1 MFGNADVTADNWTDG
16 VYAQQE
22 DNDGNDYTWESEGK
36 SVINNGSQVVDV
48 KGVTTHTAEAAYD
61 QVLKYVGACNYR
73 DTYDKFIMDEVA
85 ERKATCNIQGSNH
98 KLGYIN
104 HPSELVGIVE
114 GVDENGYPVLVQVA
128 DNDLTDTDG
137 DGIPDYWE
145 TQYGLNKDYAAD
157 GNLKTV
163 DENGEYTNLEMYL
176 NSLVQ
181 DIMDK
186 CREGGTVVE

>member
-48 KGVTTHTAEAAYD
+48 KGVTTHTAEVAYE

>member
-1 MFGNADVTADNWTDG
+1 
-16 VYAQQE
+16 
-22 DNDGNDYTWESEGK
+22 
-36 SVINNGSQVVDV
+36 
-48 KGVTTHTAEAAYD
+48 
-61 QVLKYVGACNYR
+61 
-73 DTYDKFIMDEVA
+73 MDEVA
-85 ERKATCNIQGSNH
+85 ERKATCNIQGNNH

-104 HPSELVGIVE
+104 HPNELVGIVE

-128 DNDLTDTDG
+128 DNDLADTDG

>member
-1 MFGNADVTADNWTDG
+1 MIDAPEDVGGYVEYTATELEMRN
-16 VYAQQE
+16 
-22 DNDGNDYTWESEGK
+22 
-36 SVINNGSQVVDV
+36 
-48 KGVTTHTAEAAYD
+48 
-61 QVLKYVGACNYR
+61 
-73 DTYDKFIMDEVA
+73 
-85 ERKATCNIQGSNH
+85 
-98 KLGYIN
+98 KLD
-104 HPSELVGIVE
+104 S
-114 GVDENGYPVLVQVA
+114 
-128 DNDLTDTDG
+128 DG

>member
-1 MFGNADVTADNWTDG
+1 M
-16 VYAQQE
+16 
-22 DNDGNDYTWESEGK
+22 
-36 SVINNGSQVVDV
+36 
-48 KGVTTHTAEAAYD
+48 
-61 QVLKYVGACNYR
+61 KYVGACNYR
-73 DTYDKFIMDEVA
+73 DTYDTFIMDEVA
-85 ERKATCNIQGSNH
+85 ERKATCNIQGNNH